1 MKEKENH
8 SLYEIF
14 KSKDERFDGRFFIGV
29 SSTGIYC
36 RPICKAKLPKEENC
50 TYYTTPAEA
59 EADGFRPC
67 LICRPEL
74 APGNSKI
81 DSSKSLASKATKLL
95 EENIADDGN
104 IEKIVDIL
112 QVSSR
117 HLRRVFKEA
126 YNVTPIEYLQT
137 SRLLL
142 AKKLLTDTN
151 ISILDVAMASGFGS
165 LRRFNDVFKKQYNLT
180 PSHFRKEINE
190 NSANRNKDITIKVG
204 YHLPYKYNDI
214 LNFLKS
220 RAIYGVEKG
229 KYYRTIRIRKNNEY
243 ITGYII
249 VSNDEKKSEIN
260 LTISDTLLKVLPQ
273 VIGKVKNLFDLNS
286 EPYSI
291 YETLKD
297 VNKKIPNS
305 FLIGTRI
312 PGSIDDFEI
321 CVRAVIGQLIS
332 VKSACTML
340 QRITEN
346 IGNKIN
352 TNIAGLDY
360 IFPTPEDILNMKED
374 IFSAFRNTRSYKS
387 KIKCY

>member
-1 MKEKENH
+1 MKEKEKEKENH

-14 KSKDERFDGRFFIGV
+14 KSKDERFDGKFFIGV

-36 RPICKAKLPKEENC
+36 RPVCKAKLPKEENC
-50 TYYTTPAEA
+50 TYYSTPAEA
-59 EADGFRPC
+59 ETDGYRPC

-74 APGNSKI
+74 APGNSKL
-81 DSSKSLASKATKLL
+81 DYSKSIATSVAKIL
-95 EENIADDGN
+95 EENIADEQN
-104 IEKIVDIL
+104 IEEIADIL

-117 HLRRVFKEA
+117 HLRRVFKEE
-126 YNVTPIEYLQT
+126 YNVTPMEYLQT

-180 PSHFRKEINE
+180 PSHFRKEVNE
-190 NSANRNKDITIKVG
+190 KNTNKDITIKIG
-204 YHLPYKYNDI
+204 YHPPYRYNDV
-214 LNFLKS
+214 LKFLKC
-220 RAIYGVEKG
+220 RIIPGVEKNEKG

-249 VSNDEKKSEIN
+249 VSNNEKKSEIN
-260 LTISDTLLKVLPQ
+260 LTVSDTLLKVLPQ
-273 VIGKVKNLFDLNS
+273 VIGKVKNLFDLNC

-297 VNKKIPNS
+297 INKTIPNS
-305 FLIGTRI
+305 FLMGTRI

-321 CVRAVIGQLIS
+321 CVRVVVGQLVS
-332 VKSACTML
+332 VKSACTL
-340 QRITEN
+340 LKRITEN
-346 IGNKIN
+346 IGNKID
-352 TNIAGLDY
+352 TNIEGLDY
-360 IFPTPEDILNMKED
+360 LFPTPEDILNIKDNITD
-374 IFSAFRNTRSYKS
+374 IFRSTGNYKN
-387 KIKCY
+387 

>member
-14 KSKDERFDGRFFIGV
+14 KSKDERFDGKFFIGV

-36 RPICKAKLPKEENC
+36 RPVCKAKLPKEENC

-59 EADGFRPC
+59 EADGYRPC

-74 APGNSKI
+74 APGNSKL
-81 DSSKSLASKATKLL
+81 DSSKSIATMAAKLL
-95 EENIADDGN
+95 EENISDEQN
-104 IEKIVDIL
+104 IEEIADIL

-117 HLRRVFKEA
+117 HLRRVFKEE
-126 YNVTPIEYLQT
+126 YNVTPTEYLQT

-180 PSHFRKEINE
+180 PSHFRKEVSE
-190 NSANRNKDITIKVG
+190 SNSNKNNDITIKIG
-204 YHLPYKYNDI
+204 YHSPYIYND
-214 LNFLKS
+214 LLKFLEC
-220 RAIYGVEKG
+220 RAIDGVEKIEKG
-229 KYYRTIRIRKNNEY
+229 KYYRTIRIKKNNEY

-249 VSNDEKKSEIN
+249 VSNNEKKSEIN

-273 VIGKVKNLFDLNS
+273 VIGKVKNLFDLNC

-291 YETLKD
+291 YDNAKNI
-297 VNKKIPNS
+297 NKTIPNS

-321 CVRAVIGQLIS
+321 CVRAVIGQLVSI
-332 VKSACTML
+332 KSACTLL
-340 QRITEN
+340 QRITEKF
-346 IGNKIN
+346 GNKIN
-352 TNIAGLDY
+352 TNIEGLDY
-360 IFPTPEDILNMKED
+360 LFPTPEDILNIKDNISNE
-374 IFSAFRNTRSYKS
+374 FRNTWNYKN
-387 KIKCY
+387 

>member
-14 KSKDERFDGRFFIGV
+14 KSKDERFDGKFFIGV

-36 RPICKAKLPKEENC
+36 RPVCKAKLPKEENC

-59 EADGFRPC
+59 EADGYRPC

-74 APGNSKI
+74 APGNSKL
-81 DSSKSLASKATKLL
+81 DSSKSIATMAAKLL
-95 EENIADDGN
+95 EENISDEQN
-104 IEKIVDIL
+104 IEEIADIL

-117 HLRRVFKEA
+117 HLRRVFKEE
-126 YNVTPIEYLQT
+126 YNVTPTEYLQT

-180 PSHFRKEINE
+180 PSHFRKEVSE
-190 NSANRNKDITIKVG
+190 SNSNKNNDITIKIG
-204 YHLPYKYNDI
+204 YHSPYRYND
-214 LNFLKS
+214 LLKFLEC
-220 RAIYGVEKG
+220 RAIDGVEKIEKG
-229 KYYRTIRIRKNNEY
+229 KYYRTIRIKKNNEY

-249 VSNDEKKSEIN
+249 VSNNEKKSEIN

-273 VIGKVKNLFDLNS
+273 VIGKVKNLFDLNC

-291 YETLKD
+291 YDNAKNI
-297 VNKKIPNS
+297 NKTIPNS

-321 CVRAVIGQLIS
+321 CVRAVIGQLVSI
-332 VKSACTML
+332 KSACTLL
-340 QRITEN
+340 QRITEKF
-346 IGNKIN
+346 GNKIN
-352 TNIAGLDY
+352 TNIEGLDY
-360 IFPTPEDILNMKED
+360 LFPTPEDILNIKDNISNE
-374 IFSAFRNTRSYKS
+374 FRNTWNYKN
-387 KIKCY
+387 

>member
-14 KSKDERFDGRFFIGV
+14 KSKDERFDGKFFIGV

-36 RPICKAKLPKEENC
+36 RPVCKAKLPKEENC

-59 EADGFRPC
+59 EADGYRPC

-74 APGNSKI
+74 APGNSKL
-81 DSSKSLASKATKLL
+81 DSSKSIATMAAKLL
-95 EENIADDGN
+95 EENISDEQN
-104 IEKIVDIL
+104 IEEIADIL

-117 HLRRVFKEA
+117 HLRRVFKEE
-126 YNVTPIEYLQT
+126 YNVTPTEYLQT

-180 PSHFRKEINE
+180 PSHFRKEVSE
-190 NSANRNKDITIKVG
+190 SNSNKNNDITIKIG
-204 YHLPYKYNDI
+204 YHSPYIYND
-214 LNFLKS
+214 LLKFLEC
-220 RAIYGVEKG
+220 RAIYGVEKIEKG
-229 KYYRTIRIRKNNEY
+229 KYYRTIRIKKNNEY

-249 VSNDEKKSEIN
+249 VSNNEKKSEIN

-273 VIGKVKNLFDLNS
+273 VIGKVKNLFDLNC

-291 YETLKD
+291 YDNAKNI
-297 VNKKIPNS
+297 NKTIPNS

-321 CVRAVIGQLIS
+321 CVRAVIGQLVSI
-332 VKSACTML
+332 KSACTLL
-340 QRITEN
+340 QRITEKF
-346 IGNKIN
+346 GNKIN
-352 TNIAGLDY
+352 TNIEGLDY
-360 IFPTPEDILNMKED
+360 LFPTPEDILNIKDNISNE
-374 IFSAFRNTRSYKS
+374 FRNTWNYKN
-387 KIKCY
+387 

>member
-14 KSKDERFDGRFFIGV
+14 KSKDERFDGKFFIGV

-36 RPICKAKLPKEENC
+36 RPVCKAKLPKEENC

-59 EADGFRPC
+59 EADGYRPC

-74 APGNSKI
+74 APGNSKL
-81 DSSKSLASKATKLL
+81 DSSKSIATMAAKLL
-95 EENIADDGN
+95 EENISDEQN
-104 IEKIVDIL
+104 IEEIADIL

-117 HLRRVFKEA
+117 HLRRVFKEE
-126 YNVTPIEYLQT
+126 YNVTPTEYLQT

-180 PSHFRKEINE
+180 PSHFRKEVSE
-190 NSANRNKDITIKVG
+190 SNSNKNNDITIKIG
-204 YHLPYKYNDI
+204 YHSPYRYND
-214 LNFLKS
+214 LLKFLEC
-220 RAIYGVEKG
+220 RAIYGVEKIEKG
-229 KYYRTIRIRKNNEY
+229 KYYRTIRIKKNNEY

-249 VSNDEKKSEIN
+249 VSNNEKKSEIN

-273 VIGKVKNLFDLNS
+273 VIGKVKNLFDLNC

-291 YETLKD
+291 YDNAKNI
-297 VNKKIPNS
+297 NKTIPNS

-321 CVRAVIGQLIS
+321 CVRAVIGQLVSI
-332 VKSACTML
+332 KSACTLL
-340 QRITEN
+340 QRITEKF
-346 IGNKIN
+346 GNKIN
-352 TNIAGLDY
+352 TNIEGLDY
-360 IFPTPEDILNMKED
+360 LFPTPEDILNIKDNISNE
-374 IFSAFRNTRSYKS
+374 FRNTWNYKN
-387 KIKCY
+387 